1 MQDIEELAKR
11 RGFFWK
17 SSEIYGGLSGFYD
30 YGHLGKLLK
39 NKWEAAWRATFL
51 RSDNFYEIETAQ
63 IVPEAVL
70 VASGHVTSFVDP
82 VVRCSKCGTVERAD
96 HLVEAE
102 LKESFEGMTPQQ
114 LDELI
119 AKHHIRCRKCKGTF
133 EETGIMNMMF
143 SLSAGTGKDAQKAYL
158 LPETAQGAYL
168 NFNRCFEHLRKQLP
182 LGLAIIGRAYRN
194 EISPRN
200 ALLRMR
206 EFRQAELQIFFDP
219 DTIDKHEGF
228 DSIAGD
234 ELLLLPHGSQHVRTI
249 SCAAAV
255 RDLKLPRLYVYCL
268 RQMQRFFL
276 DVMHV
281 NPASFRFRELSAE
294 EKAFYNKYHWD
305 AELKLSLGWKEV
317 AGCHYRTDH
326 DLQGHQRVSKQNF
339 EVLDERTGQRF
350 IPHVLELSFGV
361 DRNVYALLD
370 LNYDDNKERGNIVL
384 HLPGTLTPYFCAVFP
399 LVKNKPEVA
408 AKAEQVYTLLKS
420 SFSSLYDETAS
431 VGRRYARADEQGV
444 RYCLTVDFES
454 LADDAVTIRDRETTQ
469 QERVK
474 ISRLKE
480 RLGELYST
488 R

>member
-326 DLQGHQRVSKQNF
+326 DLAGHQKQTKKALAVTVNGKK
-339 EVLDERTGQRF
+339 VL
-350 IPHVLELSFGV
+350 PHVLELSFGV
-361 DRNVYALLD
+361 DRTVYALLD
-370 LNYDDNKERGNIVL
+370 LCVRQNEGRDFFAFPAWLAPYDA
-384 HLPGTLTPYFCAVFP
+384 AVFP
-399 LVKNKPEVA
+399 LVNRDGMNT
-408 AKAEQVYTLLKS
+408 KARELAERLKRHAS
-420 SFSSLYDETAS
+420 IFYDDS
-431 VGRRYARADEQGV
+431 GSIGRRYRRVDEIGV
-444 RYCLTVDFES
+444 PFAITVDAQT
-454 LADDAVTIRDRETTQ
+454 LQDGTVTLRDRDTMQ
-469 QERVK
+469 QTRIPIDELPAL
-474 ISRLKE
+474 LKE
-480 RLGELYST
+480 RTTLRLE
-488 R
+488 